1 MEDIITSPEQLI
13 VGKMY
18 MFKKPVS
25 SKLASESLSVIW
37 TGSKGPHNRSDLE
50 EYLVYLGYDEHS
62 FFTYMKFLLPN
73 GTIKRMSLIGL
84 EYHNAIGIH
93 LTEL

>member
-25 SKLASESLSVIW
+25 SELAPESLRVLW
-37 TGSKGPHNRSDLE
+37 MGFRDRSDLE
-50 EYLVYLGYDEHS
+50 EYLVYLGLEEDAYFPH
-62 FFTYMKFLLPN
+62 MRFLLPN
-73 GTIKRMSLIGL
+73 GTIKKMTLTGL
-84 EYHNAIGIH
+84 EYHNVLGIQ
-93 LTEL
+93 LVEVECQ